1 MASRW
6 SWWYDIILCAL
17 KKNLSNLTPPSLPL
31 LTYMDMQNYIN
42 FIFTITFTTFF
53 KCPFLHLLSHY
64 FSLSYILF
72 ENFFYKVKLNDH
84 KIKTIIL
91 HYINLFNGY
100 QIYIYK
106 NDY

>member
-1 MASRW
+1 
-6 SWWYDIILCAL
+6 
-17 KKNLSNLTPPSLPL
+17 
-31 LTYMDMQNYIN
+31 MDMQNYIN
-42 FIFTITFTTFF
+42 FTITFTTFF